1 MTYSPTRHS
10 LGFIQASAVSSITA
24 SDVVFDIANDMSTTV
39 SAGKTDLK
47 DNCIIVMRLSRD
59 NDGVTARSSAYYA
72 NSGITNLKYRGRIP
86 SETGNYF
93 QISEDAFDYADSAEA
108 TGSNEVGAGVIS
120 FTDYSHVRIW
130 RLNT

>member
-1 MTYSPTRHS
+1 MTYSPLRHS

-24 SDVVFDIANDMSTTV
+24 SDVIFDIPNDMNTTV

-47 DNCIIVMRLSRD
+47 DNSIIVMRLSRD

-72 NSGITNLKYRGRIP
+72 NSGLTNQKYRGRIP
-86 SETGNYF
+86 SETDNYF
-93 QISEDAFDYADSAEA
+93 QISEDAFDYANTVEPTGA
-108 TGSNEVGAGVIS
+108 TEVGAGQIS
-120 FTDYSHVRIW
+120 FTDYSHVRMW